1 MICVSNE
8 IDIEVL
14 YSRITNGA
22 LDLQPSFQRGEVW
35 SSQKQKRLID
45 SILREWKVPPIHV
58 ILTKDYKE
66 EVLDGQQRLVAIRDF
81 MENKIKIDGS
91 ILPESDEIKRLD
103 GLYFKDLNQELQRK
117 FKMYSLTKITLKE
130 YKPDEPAELFF
141 RLNQPATLT
150 SAEQRNAY
158 ISESRNQIKR
168 LVKKFEENGAK
179 TELIGFSN
187 SRLAYDEVI
196 SKFCYTLE
204 VNTLRKKITSSDMS
218 IKYRSQEPFNE
229 DIARIASEV
238 IEKFIVSL
246 AEYSEDNQIKLS
258 LNKATL
264 YSWLIFTYRN
274 MKKFSCIELAKTVS
288 DFELLRQYVKG
299 KQLKDLNEEYIIR
312 KVFKF
317 KDEYDFIDSM
327 MLVFNQ
333 RASMG
338 STDALSIIY
347 RDIILAIFK
356 EINSVN
362 GSSELTL
369 LVANNYSINQN
380 FSLCLENIYNRY
392 NWGKVLR

>member
-1 MICVSNE
+1 MICVPNE

-14 YSRITNGA
+14 YSRISKGDLN
-22 LDLQPSFQRGEVW
+22 LQPSFQRGEVW

-45 SILREWKVPPIHV
+45 SVLRDWKIPPIHV
-58 ILTKDYKE
+58 ILTKNYKE

-81 MENKIKIDGS
+81 IENKIKIDGN
-91 ILPESDEIKRLD
+91 ILPENDEIKSLN
-103 GLYFKDLNQELQRK
+103 GLYFTDLDEELQRK
-117 FKMYSLTKITLKE
+117 FKMYALTKITLKE
-130 YKPDEPAELFF
+130 YKPEEPAELFF

-168 LVKKFEENGAK
+168 LVEQFEGNGAK
-179 TELIGFSN
+179 TEVIGFSN

-204 VNTLRKKITSSDMS
+204 INTLRKKITSSDMS
-218 IKYRSQEPFNE
+218 IKYRSEEPFNRSVE
-229 DIARIASEV
+229 RIAEDV
-238 IEKFIVSL
+238 IRIFTTSISNYAEKK
-246 AEYSEDNQIKLS
+246 ETKLE

-274 MKKFSCIELAKTVS
+274 INEISSQDLAKTVF
-288 DFELLRQYVKG
+288 DFEVLRQYVKG
-299 KQLKDLNEEYIIR
+299 KQPKNLNESYIIE
-312 KVFKF
+312 KVNAF
-317 KDEYDFIDSM
+317 KDYYDFIDSM
-327 MLVFNQ
+327 MLLFNQ

-356 EINSVN
+356 EINTNSISSLVTSVA
-362 GSSELTL
+362 E
-369 LVANNYSINQN
+369 NYSLNQN
-380 FSLCLENIYNRY
+380 FNLCLEKIYNEY